1 MSTNTSHSAPIIV
14 DHNLDIDTPTTN
26 ERLVGLATE
35 TISDLLSLAHHDYN
49 GEPDGYRAQSNLYA
63 DAAAHA
69 HDLAY
74 ALDRLSTEAHEAGV
88 NTTE

>member
-1 MSTNTSHSAPIIV
+1 MTTNTSHSAPIIV
-14 DHNLDIDTPTTN
+14 DHGLNIDTPTTN
-26 ERLVGLATE
+26 ERLVSLATE
-35 TISDLLSLAHHDYN
+35 TIADLLTLAHHEHT
-49 GEPDGYRAQSNLYA
+49 GQPDGHKAQANLYA

-74 ALDRLSTEAHEAGV
+74 ALDRLSTQVHEANM